1 MHRFPG
7 PNLLTEGHLF
17 LPFLAVSRALLPQ
30 GLSYNVGHFGPTFA
44 RSKGPYLGPDFGV
57 QHKIHGQSQCSA

>member
-1 MHRFPG
+1 M
-7 PNLLTEGHLF
+7 LTEGHLF
-17 LPFLAVSRALLPQ
+17 LPFPMLCYPQ

-57 QHKIHGQSQCSA
+57 QHKIHGQSQWSA

>member
-1 MHRFPG
+1 M
-7 PNLLTEGHLF
+7 LTEGHLF
-17 LPFLAVSRALLPQ
+17 LPFSRALLPQ

-44 RSKGPYLGPDFGV
+44 RSKGPYPGPDFGV